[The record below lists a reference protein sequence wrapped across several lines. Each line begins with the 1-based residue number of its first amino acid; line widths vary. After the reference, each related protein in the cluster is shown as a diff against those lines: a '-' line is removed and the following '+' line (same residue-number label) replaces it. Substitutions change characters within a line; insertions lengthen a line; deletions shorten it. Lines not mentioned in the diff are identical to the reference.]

1 MENKK
6 SPRRRKQSNN
16 NLLLI
21 VLIGFCI
28 LALIEIL
35 YGQAQMRVEKER
47 LALAEENNQTV
58 QELKN
63 EWNQIK
69 EGTSVVTQE
78 GESGQTAG
86 GKEEGEEQQK
96 VVEQSEEPENND
108 DQAKAETKPQEED
121 EDDKEYDMQIVILG
135 DSIMDHDRTESG
147 PAAIIAHDCNAK
159 VYNMAMGG
167 TTAALLP
174 GEEASFDKWESRSLL
189 GVIHAILGNID
200 GSIFDGYPAG
210 DVLKKCDFS
219 KTDYFIIE
227 YGVNDFLNGQVPQS
241 RQLADGGTLAVGE
254 IHTYTGALEDAV
266 NRLQDAFPD
275 TKILL
280 IAPHYCQ
287 IFSGKT
293 FMGDGYSVDY
303 GYGPL
308 VSFARGTGYVYE
320 QHRDE
325 NVLFYNAFELSG
337 INAETADDYLE
348 DGVHMTPAGSRVY
361 AEAIARVINADFR
374 PEE

>member
-1 MENKK
+1 MENKRT
-6 SPRRRKQSNN
+6 PQRRRQNNN

-35 YGQAQMRVEKER
+35 YGQAQMKVEKER

-78 GESGQTAG
+78 GESEQNVG
-86 GKEEGEEQQK
+86 GKEE
-96 VVEQSEEPENND
+96 SEETPKVMEQTEEPSDGD
-108 DQAKAETKPQEED
+108 DQANAESEEEEE

-147 PAAIIAHDCNAK
+147 AAAIIAHDCNAK

-174 GEEASFDKWESRSLL
+174 GEEAYFDQWTSRSLL
-189 GVIHAILGNID
+189 GVVHAILGDID

-227 YGVNDFLNGQVPQS
+227 YGVNDFLSGQIPKS
-241 RQLADGGTLAVGE
+241 RYLEEGGTLAVSD
-254 IHTYTGALEDAV
+254 IHTYTGALEGAV
-266 NRLQDAFPD
+266 QRLQGKFPD
-275 TKILL
+275 AKILL
-280 IAPHYCQ
+280 LAPHYCQ
-287 IFSGKT
+287 IFSGDT
-293 FMGDGYSVDY
+293 FLGDGYSMDY

-308 VSFARGTGYVYE
+308 VDFARGTGYVYE
-320 QHRDE
+320 QHKKE
-325 NVLFYNAFELSG
+325 NVIFYNAFEVSG

-348 DGVHMTPAGSRVY
+348 DGVHMTPLGSRVY
-361 AEAIARVINADFR
+361 AEAIARVINKDFR